1 MATVQHCGPAAAGS
15 LSPCMVGELRARFRP
30 RQVEYI
36 AAALTG
42 EELAVISDLSDA
54 LLFARI
60 KRMPERRLR
69 RFDQLIPA
77 DDTQVRFYQSL
88 QLRWLRDQEYLLG
101 TRLGRG
107 PTAREMFVDF
117 MKNHNGQ
124 RFRAYFCMK
133 YPDRVRPKRQS
144 PLSNSPR

>member
-1 MATVQHCGPAAAGS
+1 M
-15 LSPCMVGELRARFRP
+15 LGELRARFTP
-30 RQVEYI
+30 RQVRYI
-36 AAALTG
+36 AAVLTG
-42 EELAVISDLSDA
+42 DELGVISDLCDA

-60 KRMPERRLR
+60 KRMPEVRLR
-69 RFDQLIPA
+69 HFDQLIPA

-124 RFRAYFCMK
+124 RFRAYFAMK
-133 YPDRVRPKRQS
+133 YPDRMKPKRR
-144 PLSNSPR
+144 NVG

>member
-1 MATVQHCGPAAAGS
+1 
-15 LSPCMVGELRARFRP
+15 LSACLTGELRARFTP
-30 RQVEYI
+30 RQARYI
-36 AAALTG
+36 AAVLTP

-69 RFDQLIPA
+69 RFDQLIPV

-107 PTAREMFVDF
+107 PTAREMFVEF
-117 MKNHNGQ
+117 MTHHNGQ
-124 RFRAYFCMK
+124 RFRAYFSLK
-133 YPDRVRPKRQS
+133 YPDRMKPKRKQS
-144 PLSNSPR
+144 IPG

>member
-1 MATVQHCGPAAAGS
+1 M
-15 LSPCMVGELRARFRP
+15 LGELRSRFSP

-36 AAALTG
+36 AAVLTAD
-42 EELAVISDLSDA
+42 ELAVIADLADA

-60 KRMPERRLR
+60 KRLPARRLS
-69 RFDQLIPA
+69 RFDQLIPR
-77 DDTQVRFYQSL
+77 DEQQVRFYQSL

-107 PTAREMFVDF
+107 PTAKEMFADF
-117 MKNHNGQ
+117 MKNSNGQ

-133 YPDRVRPKRQS
+133 YPDRVRPKRATAVTPAGGAAPPGGS
-144 PLSNSPR
+144 C